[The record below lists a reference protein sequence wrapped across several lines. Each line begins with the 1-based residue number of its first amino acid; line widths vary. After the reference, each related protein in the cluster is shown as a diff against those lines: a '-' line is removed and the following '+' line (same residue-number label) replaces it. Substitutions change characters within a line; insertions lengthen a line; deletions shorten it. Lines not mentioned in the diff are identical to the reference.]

1 MTNEA
6 ASIELQTKLKQTIEL
21 FQYQSINSFRI
32 KYDWKW
38 KPFNI
43 L

>member
-6 ASIELQTKLKQTIEL
+6 ANIELQTKLKQTVEL

-32 KYDWKW
+32 
-38 KPFNI
+38 
-43 L
+43 